1 MPFRLIFGYTLLV
14 GVAFGFHVA
23 SFNLCMIENKMN
35 VSSDYLCPNLSMEV
49 QIQNMMHWQRPKME
63 AEGGAK
69 GLMIGV
75 KVFGLSMK
83 EN

>member
-1 MPFRLIFGYTLLV
+1 MPFGLIFGICTIV

-23 SFNLCMIENKMN
+23 CFNLSMTENKMN
-35 VSSDYLCPNLSMEV
+35 VSCDYLCPNPSMEV

-63 AEGGAK
+63 TKGGTK

-75 KVFGLSMK
+75 KVFGLSRK